1 MDESMVCKKEPI
13 EREQVIARYL
23 SRSLDSEAVEEF
35 EGHYLG
41 CDECFDE
48 MRVSELLADDLRA
61 SNLAWKQTDGVSVL
75 RFKANAELTHS
86 AQELDELRR
95 EVLEQSDSRVIIDL
109 SRVTRIDSAGLGQL
123 MSCYSHLVKNRG
135 ALKMLNPAPEIKK
148 LLDMTG
154 ISTLIPTFTTKRKPS
169 AVSVAPGLTR
179 DAVGKHR
186 TPGGSPAAWTILEL
200 CQDQGDGVDRRN
212 PDGPVG
218 NLRRHYRN
226 TF

>member
-1 MDESMVCKKEPI
+1 
-13 EREQVIARYL
+13 VIAKYL
-23 SRSLDSEAVEEF
+23 SRSLDAEGVEEF

-48 MRVSELLADDLRA
+48 LRVSERLAADLRA

-75 RFKANAELTHS
+75 RFKANAELTQS

-109 SRVTRIDSAGLGQL
+109 SRITRIDSAGLGQL

-135 ALKMLNPAPEIKK
+135 ALKVLNPAPEIRK

-154 ISTLIPTFTTKRKPS
+154 LSTLIPTF
-169 AVSVAPGLTR
+169 
-179 DAVGKHR
+179 
-186 TPGGSPAAWTILEL
+186 
-200 CQDQGDGVDRRN
+200 QDEQEALN
-212 PDGPVG
+212 SFK
-218 NLRRHYRN
+218 N
-226 TF
+226 

>member
-1 MDESMVCKKEPI
+1 MDEGMVCKKEPM

-23 SRSLDSEAVEEF
+23 SRGLEADAVEEF
-35 EGHYLG
+35 EAHYLG

-48 MRVSELLADDLRA
+48 LRVSERLAADLRS
-61 SNLAWKQTDGVSVL
+61 SNLAWKQTSGVSVL
-75 RFKANAELTHS
+75 QFKANAELTHS

-135 ALKMLNPAPEIKK
+135 AMKMLNPAPEIKK

-154 ISTLIPTFTTKRKPS
+154 LSTLIPTFHDEQEALNSFK
-169 AVSVAPGLTR
+169 
-179 DAVGKHR
+179 
-186 TPGGSPAAWTILEL
+186 
-200 CQDQGDGVDRRN
+200 
-212 PDGPVG
+212 
-218 NLRRHYRN
+218 
-226 TF
+226 

>member
-1 MDESMVCKKEPI
+1 MEGYMVCKKEPM
-13 EREQVIARYL
+13 EREQVIAKYL

-48 MRVSELLADDLRA
+48 MRVSERLAADLRA
-61 SNLAWKQTDGVSVL
+61 SNLAWKQTGGVSVL
-75 RFKANAELTHS
+75 QFKANAQLTHS
-86 AQELDELRR
+86 AQELEELRK

-135 ALKMLNPAPEIKK
+135 ALKVLNPTPEIRK

-154 ISTLIPTFTTKRKPS
+154 LSTVIPTF
-169 AVSVAPGLTR
+169 
-179 DAVGKHR
+179 
-186 TPGGSPAAWTILEL
+186 
-200 CQDQGDGVDRRN
+200 QDEREALN
-212 PDGPVG
+212 SFK
-218 NLRRHYRN
+218 N
-226 TF
+226 